1 MNMIVGPIALA
12 KAVKK
17 HASTHMKSHYK
28 DEIDKYDVAMGTL
41 FQKLGALSS
50 IAQFE
55 SKPDLAKLFELH
67 LQDILDDENQ
77 KAIKSNIRKN
87 VYTADTLVDEVV
99 SVFVDLAEQLEVTDF
114 SREADRFAAI
124 RKSLLK
130 RFIGG
135 DIDSGML
142 PEATE
147 QRSCPID
154 VDSLLDN
161 VNHSKSLQGY
171 YRLLDSSTRDGHRI
185 ELVYSS
191 FDYDIASA
199 PMSIRLESSRLNFD
213 GPSVLQ
219 ELLDIYDRV
228 KRIELDF
235 TQDCSPV
242 SAIND
247 KLELTTQVLAEKAYT
262 KHVCGI
268 VAAPL
273 VLGNSTLRDKYIKVQ
288 LNDLEDIE
296 RLITTNYRGEVIFDL
311 VSFFGGKVVLSG
323 TSFERVQRLQAMVS
337 RLKDHNMSIGFVLP
351 EALDKRLIVILSGM
365 GVSTLYLSTELGT
378 TLKSVIRYLTLD
390 EMSEATK
397 MFCSSEDYESAMN
410 SFRKNRFLDFIVG
423 N

>member
-1 MNMIVGPIALA
+1 M
-12 KAVKK
+12 
-17 HASTHMKSHYK
+17 
-28 DEIDKYDVAMGTL
+28 
-41 FQKLGALSS
+41 
-50 IAQFE
+50 
-55 SKPDLAKLFELH
+55 
-67 LQDILDDENQ
+67 QDILDDENQ

-142 PEATE
+142 PGTTE

-219 ELLDIYDRV
+219 ELLDINDRV

-235 TQDCSPV
+235 TQDCSPA
-242 SAIND
+242 SSIND
-247 KLELTTQVLAEKAYT
+247 KLELTTLVLAAKA
-262 KHVCGI
+262 
-268 VAAPL
+268 
-273 VLGNSTLRDKYIKVQ
+273 DK
-288 LNDLEDIE
+288 NM
-296 RLITTNYRGEVIFDL
+296 F
-311 VSFFGGKVVLSG
+311 VVLLLRHW
-323 TSFERVQRLQAMVS
+323 FWAIQRYDA
-337 RLKDHNMSIGFVLP
+337 N
-351 EALDKRLIVILSGM
+351 IL
-365 GVSTLYLSTELGT
+365 
-378 TLKSVIRYLTLD
+378 
-390 EMSEATK
+390 
-397 MFCSSEDYESAMN
+397 
-410 SFRKNRFLDFIVG
+410 RFS
-423 N
+423 